1 MGSSE
6 WRALLTAFLE
16 GRLSAATFAK
26 RFSEAFDVVVK
37 TRQPVPPRIQDLYF
51 VVEAYAGDPL
61 GRGHDVTDDQDLRAA
76 AAAALAALPEPEPVF
91 ADDDVTAGAWA
102 PGADARQTGPTGGGP
117 TIYGPD
123 LRREEVRKEA
133 RRAAFTLGAFGAAGC
148 LVILAWLAVGI
159 LQFFAA
165 SAQIE
170 SLLKIGPAP
179 SAILGLFVAFTPVL
193 GSIVAFFGAKDVW
206 QWPAWAAAVVFLV
219 APTLTLLGGADRW
232 RRWRGR

>member
-51 VVEAYAGDPL
+51 VVEAYAGDPM

-76 AAAALAALPEPEPVF
+76 AAAALAALPEAEPAY
-91 ADDDVTAGAWA
+91 ADEAAPGGWA
-102 PGADARQTGPTGGGP
+102 PDAAAQRPDAAGGP

-123 LRREEVRKEA
+123 PRREDMRKEV

-148 LVILAWLAVGI
+148 LVILAWLTVGI

-165 SAQIE
+165 SAQIDA
-170 SLLKIGPAP
+170 LLKLGPAP

-206 QWPAWAAAVVFLV
+206 QWPTWGAALVFLV